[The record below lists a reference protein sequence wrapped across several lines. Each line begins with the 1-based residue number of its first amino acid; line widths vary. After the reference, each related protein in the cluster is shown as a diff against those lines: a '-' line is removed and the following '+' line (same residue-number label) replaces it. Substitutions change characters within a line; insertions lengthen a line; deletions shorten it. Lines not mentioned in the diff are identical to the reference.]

1 LCPACQ
7 SCASD
12 IRLAFEHGWPCPGCG
27 LSAQGAADVLSA
39 RARGADAEL
48 VERAAVAVRRAE
60 LAVRRAELAE
70 EVAAELRAVMERARR
85 VLAEA
90 CGPAGAGR

>member
-1 LCPACQ
+1 
-7 SCASD
+7 
-12 IRLAFEHGWPCPGCG
+12 
-27 LSAQGAADVLSA
+27 VLSA

-48 VERAAVAVRRAE
+48 VERAAV
-60 LAVRRAELAE
+60 AVRRAELAE

>member
-1 LCPACQ
+1 VSTRVLCPACQ

-60 LAVRRAELAE
+60 LAE